1 MPWTDRTRMLIGQA
15 ALDRLAGSHVAVF
28 GLGGVGGYVLE
39 ALVRCGVGKLT
50 LIDGDMI
57 DETNINR
64 QILATRPVIGMA
76 KAKVARHR
84 ALEINPDCDI
94 QALELFYCADNEDK
108 IDFSAFDYVADC
120 IDTVASKLIIIEKCI
135 SLGVPVL
142 SSMGTGNKLDAS
154 KLVIAD
160 IGKTSVCPLAR
171 VMRRELRKRGIEH
184 VKTLFST
191 EEPLKSEGMSTP
203 GSVSFVPSAAG
214 LLIAGEIIRDLIGDV
229 PKN

>member
-1 MPWTDRTRMLIGQA
+1 MLIGQA

-28 GLGGVGGYVLE
+28 GLGGVGGDVLE

-50 LIDGDMI
+50 LIDGDVI

-76 KAKVARHR
+76 KAEVARHR

-142 SSMGTGNKLDAS
+142 QLFAAVHAS
-154 KLVIAD
+154 FFVLRAPRNDGQAVPEQAA
-160 IGKTSVCPLAR
+160 AR
-171 VMRRELRKRGIEH
+171 RLR
-184 VKTLFST
+184 S
-191 EEPLKSEGMSTP
+191 
-203 GSVSFVPSAAG
+203 
-214 LLIAGEIIRDLIGDV
+214 
-229 PKN
+229 